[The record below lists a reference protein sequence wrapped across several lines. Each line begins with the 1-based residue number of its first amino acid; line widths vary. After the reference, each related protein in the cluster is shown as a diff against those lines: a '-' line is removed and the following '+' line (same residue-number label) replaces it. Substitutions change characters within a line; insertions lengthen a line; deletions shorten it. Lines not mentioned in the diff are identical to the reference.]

1 MKRRILGIM
10 MIAAM
15 LLAGGCGNK
24 ETEAAI
30 DTTVESGSEVE
41 SEADSSFSSST
52 ETVESSVEVK
62 QEEAA
67 AEPEPVDVNSLITE
81 KTDEELDLKNY
92 IESYEDRSMDEVG
105 SKVFNIDLFDTPYEY
120 GGLVTATGNID
131 IYNVNGIRIG
141 YAVSGAQFSIFG
153 SYEGWYYFY
162 LGENRRFARVEDVD
176 ANIKTNKQIAEE
188 KASEEAARQEQPT
201 VNAGVPVEN
210 VPVEPPVEAPP
221 VNEPVESPVETDTYT
236 AEQAIADYR
245 AIMEANGITWDPSI
259 KEFASWGTGML
270 PLNKAE
276 VEAGAYSSVESF
288 AIGNHGGNS
297 WTKYYLEVTG
307 SDENYVYVTSYGCD

>member
-1 MKRRILGIM
+1 M
-10 MIAAM
+10 
-15 LLAGGCGNK
+15 
-24 ETEAAI
+24 
-30 DTTVESGSEVE
+30 
-41 SEADSSFSSST
+41 SSST
-52 ETVESSVEVK
+52 ETVESSEEAK
-62 QEEAA
+62 QEEVAT
-67 AEPEPVDVNSLITE
+67 ESEPVDINSLITE

-105 SKVFNIDLFDTPYEY
+105 SKVFHTDLFDTPYEY

-176 ANIKTNKQIAEE
+176 ANVKTNKQIAEE
-188 KASEEAARQEQPT
+188 KASEEAARQEQST
-201 VNAGVPVEN
+201 VNAG

-221 VNEPVESPVETDTYT
+221 VNEPVESPIETDTYT

-288 AIGNHGGNS
+288 AMGDSGGHP
-297 WTKYYLEVTG
+297 WTKYYMEITG
-307 SDENYVYVTSYGCD
+307 SDSNYVYVTQYVSD